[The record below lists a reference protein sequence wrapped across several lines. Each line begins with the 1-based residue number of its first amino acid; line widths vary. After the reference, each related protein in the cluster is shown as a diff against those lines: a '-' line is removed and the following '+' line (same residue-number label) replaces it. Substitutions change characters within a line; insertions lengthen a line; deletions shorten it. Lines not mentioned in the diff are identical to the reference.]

1 MDANS
6 SPYRLLMTTLGT
18 HTEAVAMADQLVT
31 AGLAA
36 CVNIL
41 PRMQSVY
48 CWQGKL
54 EHGEEHLLLI
64 KTRIE
69 RVDTVIDTIK
79 ANHPY
84 ELPEIIAVPIDS
96 GFEPYFNWITE
107 SVHPHDEN

>member
-1 MDANS
+1 
-6 SPYRLLMTTLGT
+6 
-18 HTEAVAMADQLVT
+18 MADRLINS
-31 AGLAA
+31 GLAA

-41 PRMQSVY
+41 PLMQSVY
-48 CWQGKL
+48 RWQGKL

-69 RVDTVIDTIK
+69 RVESVISTIK

-96 GFEPYFNWITE
+96 GFEPYLNWITQ
-107 SVHPHDEN
+107 SVHPS